1 MDSIE
6 DKLQKPPYE
15 EPEDGD
21 WIQAHIP
28 STNLHVEPVPERM
41 LRSGVNYWRFL
52 NQTGTLREPKDI
64 QGLQRMKGVHKDCI
78 QIVLS
83 TILISPKALRS
94 L

>member
-1 MDSIE
+1 MLPRHSEVDSIE
-6 DKLQKPPYE
+6 NKLQKPPYE

-41 LRSGVNYWRFL
+41 LRSGGNYWRFL
-52 NQTGTLREPKDI
+52 NQTGTL
-64 QGLQRMKGVHKDCI
+64 KGVHKDCI